1 MIDILRITR
10 TPQWEQVTNQLTN
23 QTRSRRWRGS
33 RASIDTGELR
43 ISVPNNLHQVSL
55 FKSILLRTVVANR
68 CLQTSG
74 EVPSK
79 LGVFGMGCAAG
90 TLEPVAYWI

>member
-23 QTRSRRWRGS
+23 QSRSRRWRGNK
-33 RASIDTGELR
+33 ASIDTGDLR

-55 FKSILLRTVVANR
+55 FKIIWLRTWVANQ
-68 CLQTSG
+68 CLQTSE
-74 EVPSK
+74 EVH
-79 LGVFGMGCAAG
+79 
-90 TLEPVAYWI
+90 

>member
-23 QTRSRRWRGS
+23 QRRSRRWRGNK
-33 RASIDTGELR
+33 ASIDTGDLR

-55 FKSILLRTVVANR
+55 FKIIWLTTVVANQ
-68 CLQTSG
+68 CLQTTK
-74 EVPSK
+74 E
-79 LGVFGMGCAAG
+79 AH
-90 TLEPVAYWI
+90 

>member
-23 QTRSRRWRGS
+23 QSRSRRWRGNK
-33 RASIDTGELR
+33 ASVDTGDLR

-55 FKSILLRTVVANR
+55 FKIIWLRTWVANQ
-68 CLQTSG
+68 CLQTS
-74 EVPSK
+74 EE
-79 LGVFGMGCAAG
+79 AH
-90 TLEPVAYWI
+90 